1 MKSLPPLLRRAI
13 SPRPRPR
20 PAAPPSR
27 RDARRPLSA
36 APSPPADT
44 AFRHDAPWLGAS
56 SNDPGGAPAFRNFIG
71 GRWEDLDDGG
81 APSIPL
87 RDPSSGLLL
96 SVVPESSP
104 TAVGRAVSAA
114 AEAFPDWSGTPVQVR
129 QRLMLEYAHVLHKKE
144 IREEIA

>member
-44 AFRHDAPWLGAS
+44 AFRHDAPWLAS
-56 SNDPGGAPAFRNFIG
+56 STDSTPAFRNFIG
-71 GRWEDLDDGG
+71 GRWEDPEDGGG

-104 TAVGRAVSAA
+104 SDVGRAVSAA
-114 AEAFPDWSGTPVQVR
+114 AAAFPDWSGTPVQVR

-144 IREEIA
+144 VREEIA